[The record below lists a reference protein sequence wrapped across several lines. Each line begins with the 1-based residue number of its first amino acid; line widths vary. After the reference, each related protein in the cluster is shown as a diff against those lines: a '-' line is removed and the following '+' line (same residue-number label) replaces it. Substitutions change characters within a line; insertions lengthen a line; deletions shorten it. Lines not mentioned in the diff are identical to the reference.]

1 MRFPGLVSGLAAIA
15 VSGAVTIV
23 ASTPAAADDDTAPLQ
38 IVVSINQQSLQV
50 FRGTEVVAQSNVSSG
65 KPGHSTPT
73 GIFSILH
80 KKKFHRSNIYSNAPM
95 PWMQRLTWTG
105 IALHESGSVPPY
117 PASHGCVRLPAAFAR
132 ELFGMT
138 DVGGHVMITGDPV
151 TPRPVNHSA
160 LPQPSAMMVEVNYD
174 PLIDQWQLLYHGLAE
189 RGEEITTNPV
199 PMVSTAKLLEPVR
212 PDVITTHA
220 VPEGKLP
227 VRILVTRR
235 TRAENAADVQRMLNR
250 LGHDAGIVDG
260 AIGSDSQA
268 AIRRFQAANG
278 LPETGMMTKELVSA
292 LYKAAG
298 KDEPMNGKIEVRRD
312 FQPVMQFAINIDD
325 PELPLGT
332 HLVTAVADGE
342 DRLSWNAYTLENSLG
357 RNARALYGIDE
368 NASDSVDVI
377 AALDRIHM
385 APDVRKSLSAMVGE
399 GASLA
404 ITDTG
409 TERYTG
415 WNTDFAIATQV
426 STSAPAAVAGNRK
439 KRTNVAGTTRR
450 NVERASTR
458 RSDPNLPGVRRI
470 QSVPGLWLAR

>member
-235 TRAENAADVQRMLNR
+235 KCCRCPAHAE
-250 LGHDAGIVDG
+250 
-260 AIGSDSQA
+260 QA
-268 AIRRFQAANG
+268 RPRC
-278 LPETGMMTKELVSA
+278 
-292 LYKAAG
+292 
-298 KDEPMNGKIEVRRD
+298 RD
-312 FQPVMQFAINIDD
+312 C
-325 PELPLGT
+325 
-332 HLVTAVADGE
+332 
-342 DRLSWNAYTLENSLG
+342 
-357 RNARALYGIDE
+357 
-368 NASDSVDVI
+368 
-377 AALDRIHM
+377 
-385 APDVRKSLSAMVGE
+385 
-399 GASLA
+399 
-404 ITDTG
+404 
-409 TERYTG
+409 
-415 WNTDFAIATQV
+415 
-426 STSAPAAVAGNRK
+426 
-439 KRTNVAGTTRR
+439 
-450 NVERASTR
+450 
-458 RSDPNLPGVRRI
+458 
-470 QSVPGLWLAR
+470 